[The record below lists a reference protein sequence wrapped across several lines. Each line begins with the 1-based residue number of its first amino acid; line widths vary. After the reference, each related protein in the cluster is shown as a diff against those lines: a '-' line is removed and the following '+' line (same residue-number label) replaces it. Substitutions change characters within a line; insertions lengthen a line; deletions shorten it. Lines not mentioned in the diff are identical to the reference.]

1 MKKSQIQL
9 RKLVRIFHKISGLV
23 LSLLFLMWFLSG
35 IVMIWHSFPKASAEY
50 RMQKAAPLHGELPA
64 LEEIYSLLPDSLDIR
79 SVTILTKFG
88 RPVAALGGRGFSK
101 EFYLDSLTQVESFSE
116 GMRLQVIRE
125 WCDAPINRIDT
136 LWKVD
141 QWIPFERWK
150 SQMPIYRYHFDD
162 AQRHQ
167 LYMTSKDGRV
177 IQFTDKDNRFWAWL
191 GAIPHWVYFTL
202 LRQHQNLWTKFVI
215 WSASIGC
222 VMCLLGMVTA
232 IFVWAKQR
240 RKGFFRN
247 PYKKRWY
254 RWHFASGLLFGF
266 FAITFAFSGV
276 MSMTDLPQ
284 WLKKEKPQ
292 AGQQA
297 GPRMMR
303 GGAGGSVALMYDA
316 YKLDYRA
323 LLESADPIK
332 EIGVS
337 SWKKHP
343 YYKVVCNNSVQY
355 IDASDS
361 LTARPFILTENMIAE
376 DAAARLKGKGEFA
389 ITLLE
394 EYNADYFARKKER
407 APLPV
412 YMVEADDYLHTCLY
426 YNPETLQVKQVNDD
440 TRTRSFLYGGLHRLD
455 IKFLTDRP
463 VLWHIVMLTLL
474 AGGSFLSLTGVVLT
488 VKWICRKLKPKYK

>member
-1 MKKSQIQL
+1 MI
-9 RKLVRIFHKISGLV
+9 RKLFRILHKITGLA

-50 RMQKAAPLHGELPA
+50 RMQRAASLQGELPA
-64 LEEIYSLLPDSLDIR
+64 LKDIYSLLPDSIDVW
-79 SVTILTKFG
+79 SVTIQTKYG
-88 RPVAALGGRGFSK
+88 RPVAALGGKGFSK
-101 EFYLDSLTQVESFSE
+101 EFYLDSLTPVESFSE
-116 GMRLQVIRE
+116 NMRMKVIQE
-125 WCDAPINRIDT
+125 WCDAPIVRTDT
-136 LWKVD
+136 LWAVD

-150 SQMPIYRYHFDD
+150 KQMPIFRYHFDD
-162 AQRHQ
+162 QQKHQ
-167 LYMTSKDGRV
+167 LYMTSNDGKV
-177 IQFTDKDNRFWAWL
+177 IQFTDKDSRFWAWL

-232 IFVWAKQR
+232 IFVGARQRKQ
-240 RKGFFRN
+240 GFFRN

-254 RWHFASGLLFGF
+254 RWHFVSGLVFGF

-292 AGQQA
+292 AGQQSA
-297 GPRMMR
+297 PRMMR
-303 GGAGGSVALMYDA
+303 GRTAGSKALKPDT
-316 YKLDYRA
+316 YKLDYRL
-323 LLESADPIK
+323 LLESSDTIK

-337 SWKKHP
+337 SWKNAP

-355 IDASDS
+355 VDASDS
-361 LTARPFILTENMIAE
+361 SAVKPFVLTENMITE
-376 DAAARLKGKGEFA
+376 DASARLKGKGEF
-389 ITLLE
+389 TVSLLE
-394 EYNADYFARKKER
+394 EYNTDYFARKKEK

-412 YMVEADDYLHTCLY
+412 YMVKADDYMNTCIY
-426 YNPETLQVKQVNDD
+426 YNPTTLQVKQVNDD
-440 TRTRSFLYGGLHRLD
+440 SRVRSFLYGGLHRLD

-463 VLWHIVMLTLL
+463 VLWHIVMLVLL

-488 VKWICRKLKPKYK
+488 VKWIRRKLKHK